1 MSLPMGGFGLA
12 GLLIASRI
20 GMQGL
25 ARKMQKPTPLSQGA
39 PLRSSQESWNLP
51 RLWMLGNRIK

>member
-25 ARKMQKPTPLSQGA
+25 AGKNAETHSP
-39 PLRSSQESWNLP
+39 LP
-51 RLWMLGNRIK
+51 RGPRG